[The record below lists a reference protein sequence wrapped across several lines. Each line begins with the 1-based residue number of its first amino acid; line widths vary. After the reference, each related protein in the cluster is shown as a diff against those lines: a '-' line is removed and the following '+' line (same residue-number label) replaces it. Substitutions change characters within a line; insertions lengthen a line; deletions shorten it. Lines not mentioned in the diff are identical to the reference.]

1 MTPEQSEQLRAL
13 PAVGELLR
21 TERADEWRRTH
32 SHTAVANALREAIE
46 NVRGRL
52 LAGDAVTPCDAE
64 HVLDDAEEILASETK
79 PTLRRVINAT
89 GVVLHTGLGRA
100 PLCSDA
106 VNAIADAA
114 GAYCNLELQLD
125 TGKRGR
131 RTSHV
136 AELLCKVT
144 GAEAATVVNNNAAAV
159 LLTLRALCEGHE
171 VVVSRGQL
179 VEIGGS
185 FRMPDVMA
193 AGGVTL
199 REVGTTNRT
208 RLSDYANAINENT
221 AALLR
226 VHHSNFRIE
235 GFSQDTPLEQIARCA
250 HEHNLIAID
259 DLGSG
264 ATFDFTR
271 LGLPPEPYLEQSLAA
286 GIDVVCFSGD
296 KLLGG
301 PQAGIIVGR
310 KDLVA
315 AIESHPLMRTYRL
328 DKMVLLALEAT
339 LRHHAEPLDAVQHIP
354 ALNMMHASTD
364 TLAERARALD
374 QALSETLPG
383 EKFFISS
390 DVSYA
395 GGGSLPGE
403 GLPTVVIRWQPTFAS
418 VGAVAAAMRQGDP
431 PVITR
436 ISDGAICFDLRTLY
450 EGDFPAVASVA
461 SNVSRSGMDVEA

>member
-1 MTPEQSEQLRAL
+1 
-13 PAVGELLR
+13 
-21 TERADEWRRTH
+21 
-32 SHTAVANALREAIE
+32 
-46 NVRGRL
+46 
-52 LAGDAVTPCDAE
+52 
-64 HVLDDAEEILASETK
+64 
-79 PTLRRVINAT
+79 
-89 GVVLHTGLGRA
+89 
-100 PLCSDA
+100 LCSDA

-310 KDLVA
+310 RAV
-315 AIESHPLMRTYRL
+315 IEPLGRHPLYRALRPDKTALSVMDRVLAAHHADRL
-328 DKMVLLALEAT
+328 DEIPLYAMIAT
-339 LRHHAEPLDAVQHIP
+339 PVDRLTR
-354 ALNMMHASTD
+354 
-364 TLAERARALD
+364 RARRIGRRLRDAGVPARGRRTRAALGGGTTPE
-374 QALSETLPG
+374 ETMP
-383 EKFFISS
+383 
-390 DVSYA
+390 SYGLEIA
-395 GGGSLPGE
+395 GGQQLADA
-403 GLPTVVIRWQPTFAS
+403 LR
-418 VGAVAAAMRQGDP
+418 AADP
-431 PVITR
+431 PVIGR
-436 ISDGAICFDLRTLY
+436 LSEDQVVLDLRT
-450 EGDFPAVASVA
+450 
-461 SNVSRSGMDVEA
+461 VSPDQDRTLERAIRQAYSGLIARQETGR